1 MDEHTVIATWVMIGI
16 FSFIALLAEFWETEV
31 LSIIF
36 SVVYI
41 SLGII
46 LETSVHGFTV
56 IFALIGY
63 MLIGYVWSLVRYKM
77 FLKDELAWYS
87 RFPDYYVGAISCL
100 TPARSKVEIIGWI
113 LNWPMSIIERGI
125 RFCMRQVIKRI
136 PFTHTYSVIFS
147 SVTGEQK

>member
-16 FSFIALLAEFWETEV
+16 FSFIALLAEFWETEGM
-31 LSIIF
+31 SIIS
-36 SVVYI
+36 SVIYI
-41 SLGII
+41 SFGII
-46 LETSVHGFTV
+46 LASSVIGFNV

-63 MLIGYVWSLVRYKM
+63 MLIGYAWSLVRYKM

-87 RFPDYYVGAISCL
+87 RFPDYYVGASCL